1 MLSAAACERDDGD
14 GGPLRRCRTV
24 PDAPTQPTQGKT
36 RSDVDSQASSSGTA
50 NDSRTD
56 TSAPDGGPATGPM
69 PVWPQERPAPD
80 ADPAAPHSA
89 PPAAGPAQPASAPYA
104 GTPDAGQP
112 TGPGQPA
119 GFGASGAAQPGPG
132 AGTTQS
138 GPPPVPRSPAEVTAA
153 AVAAPGP
160 YPVTG
165 PVEQATQTFPTMPG
179 VPRRDAVLGAQAP
192 APGPAPLGDGPRM
205 RQLAIAAIWA
215 LVLCVG
221 GIGCG
226 IWALVGIVSGATNGW
241 FEPTIIVTGI
251 VGLAFSAAAFPLVDR
266 RGLPWLLLGLGT
278 VTLIT
283 GFVLTAN
290 AI

>member
-1 MLSAAACERDDGD
+1 M
-14 GGPLRRCRTV
+14 

-56 TSAPDGGPATGPM
+56 TPAPDGGPATGPM

-80 ADPAAPHSA
+80 TDPSPAAPRGAA
-89 PPAAGPAQPASAPYA
+89 PAGDPYPGAAGPSASGQPVGNPGSYPADPGPSAP
-104 GTPDAGQP
+104 
-112 TGPGQPA
+112 GPV
-119 GFGASGAAQPGPG
+119 SGAAPGPMG
-132 AGTTQS
+132 AGPGSVGTQA
-138 GPPPVPRSPAEVTAA
+138 GPPPMGAADVTTTM
-153 AVAAPGP
+153 PGP

-165 PVEQATQTFPTMPG
+165 PVDDATQTFPTMPG
-179 VPRRDAVLGAQAP
+179 VPRRDAVLGMQSP
-192 APGPAPLGDGPRM
+192 APGRGLMAEGPRM

-215 LVLCVG
+215 LALCVG

-226 IWALVGIVSGATNGW
+226 VWALVSIVAGATSGW

-251 VGLAFSAAAFPLVDR
+251 VGLAFTAAAFPLVDR

-278 VTLIT
+278 ATLIT

-290 AI
+290 AT